1 MTIAVIT
8 TGGTI
13 DKIYHDAAS
22 DFQVGDSL
30 LPRILQEA
38 GVEQVESVTEALR
51 KDSLEMTAADRQHVL
66 ALVQASNARHILIT
80 HGTDTMVD
88 TAQVLAA
95 VADKTIVLTGAMRP
109 ARMRDSDA
117 AFNVGFALAAVQ
129 LLPPGV
135 WIAMNGRCFRPDE
148 VRKNRAAHRFEAVS
162 PRQTD

>member
-1 MTIAVIT
+1 MSIAVIT

-13 DKIYHDAAS
+13 DKVYYDAAS
-22 DFQVGDSL
+22 EFQVGDSL
-30 LPRILQEA
+30 LPQILQEA
-38 GVEQVESVTEALR
+38 GVEQVTSVTEALR

-66 ALVQASNARHILIT
+66 ALVQASSARQILIT

-117 AFNVGFALAAVQ
+117 AFNLGFALAAVQ
-129 LLPPGV
+129 LLPAGV
-135 WIAMNGRCFRPDE
+135 WIAMNGRCFPADE

-162 PRQTD
+162 PPQTD